1 MDVPW
6 ENIKKYFIESVLFIK
21 KALENGGSVFV
32 HWKVSLD
39 YFLYKFIIFSW
50 DGISRSPSCICAYLI
65 FYHNFKTNQAI

>member
-32 HWKVSLD
+32 HW
-39 YFLYKFIIFSW
+39 
-50 DGISRSPSCICAYLI
+50 
-65 FYHNFKTNQAI
+65 